1 MIHVEDDFRVSH
13 DLLSEYFRALV
24 NRFFKILPIR
34 ESEDKS
40 LTTYIRSLQIELTG
54 CGAFIERLDRDP
66 QYLSLLSV
74 LQYLQDNPDC
84 SVKEVRREVFNAI
97 SICNK
102 LRDKYSEGGDTE

>member
-1 MIHVEDDFRVSH
+1 MIKPDTDARVSQ
-13 DLLSEYFRALV
+13 DLLAEYFRALV

-54 CGAFIERLDRDP
+54 CGSFVERLDRDP

-74 LQYLQDNPDC
+74 LQYLQDNPSCPIRD
-84 SVKEVRREVFNAI
+84 VRREVFNAI